1 MLSSTNTTTSET
13 ILSYDELFDLAEPNM
28 SLPAASS
35 TLATPSLTQSS
46 SALDRQYLLL
56 SQSLTEL
63 EQRFEQHRTELYLFL
78 NQIVEAGLLESL
90 TRNSNMQRQ
99 ETRRYRFHPY
109 GRSPS
114 PPHTPSINNYI
125 NSPSTLTV
133 RPQKLKTEPF
143 SPTLLNRTAIDA
155 EICGGDTRTLYL

>member
-90 TRNSNMQRQ
+90 TRNSNMQ
-99 ETRRYRFHPY
+99 
-109 GRSPS
+109 
-114 PPHTPSINNYI
+114 
-125 NSPSTLTV
+125 
-133 RPQKLKTEPF
+133 
-143 SPTLLNRTAIDA
+143 
-155 EICGGDTRTLYL
+155 